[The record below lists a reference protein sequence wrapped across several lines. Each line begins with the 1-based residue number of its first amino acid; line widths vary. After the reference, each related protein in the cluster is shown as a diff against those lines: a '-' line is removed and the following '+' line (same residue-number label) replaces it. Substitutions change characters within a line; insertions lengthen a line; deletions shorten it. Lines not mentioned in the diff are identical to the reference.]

1 MDKIKKIAPNYV
13 NISKLSLT
21 DFRNHRFTSIIT
33 DKKFIALVGKN
44 GSGKTNIIEAISM
57 FTSGKGLRSA
67 QLSEQSNV
75 NGNGGWSIFMEVKSS
90 TGITKLGTG
99 IGSSH
104 IIDGKARQC
113 RIDGKF
119 VKSPRQFSECIGII
133 WLTPQMDGL
142 FIGQRTERRKFF
154 DKLVHL
160 IEPGHEE
167 NIKSYERLIMQRNK
181 VLMDVDNKTS
191 WLDNLE
197 KQISKLSVN
206 IIISRDIA
214 INQLNKIMDAEV
226 KNNLFPSAKIIM
238 REELG
243 NINKRSSMI
252 EIEAELQELFYQ
264 SRVRD
269 RESNRTSVG
278 PHRTDFTLYYNKN
291 NMYAENCST
300 GEQKNLL
307 VSLILAEARVYQE
320 INNGVSPVLLL
331 DEITAHMDN
340 DRVSNLFEQIGEI
353 GSQTWLTG
361 TSENLFDY
369 IWDKTDI
376 FNINK
381 GKLYH
386 RTP

>member
-13 NISKLSLT
+13 NISKLNLT
-21 DFRNHRFTSIIT
+21 DFRNHSFTSIIT

-57 FTSGKGLRSA
+57 FASGKGLRSA
-67 QLSEQSNV
+67 QLLEQSNV
-75 NGNGGWSIFMEVKSS
+75 NGNGGWSVFMEVKSS
-90 TGITKLGTG
+90 KGITKLGTG
-99 IGSSH
+99 IGSSQ
-104 IIDGKARQC
+104 IFDGKARQC

-119 VKSPRQFSECIGII
+119 LKSPRQFTECIGII

-167 NIKSYERLIMQRNK
+167 NIKTYERLIMQRNK
-181 VLMDVDNKTS
+181 VLMDADNKRS

-243 NINKRSSMI
+243 NINKQSSMI
-252 EIEAELQELFYQ
+252 EIEAELQQLFYQ

-361 TSENLFDY
+361 TSENLFEY
-369 IWDKTDI
+369 IWDKTEI

-381 GKLYH
+381 GKLSH

>member
-1 MDKIKKIAPNYV
+1 MDKIKKIDPNYV
-13 NISKLSLT
+13 NISKLNLT
-21 DFRNHRFTSIIT
+21 DFRNHSFTSIIT

-57 FTSGKGLRSA
+57 FASGKGLRSA
-67 QLSEQSNV
+67 QLSEQSNI
-75 NGNGGWSIFMEVKSS
+75 NGNGGWSVFMEEKSS
-90 TGITKLGTG
+90 NGITKLGTG
-99 IGSSH
+99 IGSSQ

-119 VKSPRQFSECIGII
+119 LKSPRQFTECIGII

-167 NIKSYERLIMQRNK
+167 NIKTYERLIMQRNK
-181 VLMDVDNKTS
+181 VLMDADNKRS

-243 NINKRSSMI
+243 NINKQSSMI
-252 EIEAELQELFYQ
+252 EIEAELQQLFFQ

-307 VSLILAEARVYQE
+307 VSLILAEARVYQCFCLMR
-320 INNGVSPVLLL
+320 SLLIW
-331 DEITAHMDN
+331 ITIG
-340 DRVSNLFEQIGEI
+340 FQIY
-353 GSQTWLTG
+353 L
-361 TSENLFDY
+361 
-369 IWDKTDI
+369 
-376 FNINK
+376 NK
-381 GKLYH
+381 SGKLAH
-386 RTP
+386 RLG

>member
-57 FTSGKGLRSA
+57 FASGKGLRSA

-119 VKSPRQFSECIGII
+119 VKSPRQFSACIGII

-381 GKLYH
+381 GKLSH

>member
-13 NISKLSLT
+13 NISKLNLT
-21 DFRNHRFTSIIT
+21 DFRNHSFTSIIT

-57 FTSGKGLRSA
+57 FASGKGLRSA
-67 QLSEQSNV
+67 QLAEQSNI
-75 NGNGGWSIFMEVKSS
+75 NGNGGWSVFMEVKSS
-90 TGITKLGTG
+90 NGITKLGTG
-99 IGSSH
+99 IGSSQ

-119 VKSPRQFSECIGII
+119 LKSPRQFTECIGII

-167 NIKSYERLIMQRNK
+167 NIKTYERLIMQRNK
-181 VLMDVDNKTS
+181 VLMDADNKRS

-243 NINKRSSMI
+243 NINKQSSMI
-252 EIEAELQELFYQ
+252 EIEAELQQLFYQ
-264 SRVRD
+264 SRARD

-381 GKLYH
+381 GKLSH

>member
-13 NISKLSLT
+13 NISKLNLT
-21 DFRNHRFTSIIT
+21 DFRNHSFTSIIT

-57 FTSGKGLRSA
+57 FASGKGLRSA
-67 QLSEQSNV
+67 QLLEQSNV
-75 NGNGGWSIFMEVKSS
+75 NGNGGWSVFMEVKSS
-90 TGITKLGTG
+90 KGITKLGTG
-99 IGSSH
+99 IGSSQ
-104 IIDGKARQC
+104 IFDGKARQC

-119 VKSPRQFSECIGII
+119 LKSPRQFTECIGII

-167 NIKSYERLIMQRNK
+167 NIKTYERLIMQRNK
-181 VLMDVDNKTS
+181 VLIDADNKRS

-243 NINKRSSMI
+243 NINKQSSMI
-252 EIEAELQELFYQ
+252 EIEAELQQLFYQ

-361 TSENLFDY
+361 TSENLFEY
-369 IWDKTDI
+369 IWDKTEI

-381 GKLYH
+381 GKLSH

>member
-13 NISKLSLT
+13 NISKLNLT
-21 DFRNHRFTSIIT
+21 DFRNHSFTSIIT

-57 FTSGKGLRSA
+57 FASGKGLRSA
-67 QLSEQSNV
+67 QLSEQSNI
-75 NGNGGWSIFMEVKSS
+75 NGNGGWSVFMEVKSS
-90 TGITKLGTG
+90 YGITKLGTG
-99 IGSSH
+99 IGSPQ

-119 VKSPRQFSECIGII
+119 LKSPRQFTECIGII

-167 NIKSYERLIMQRNK
+167 NIKTYERLIMQRNK
-181 VLMDVDNKTS
+181 VLMDADNKRS

-243 NINKRSSMI
+243 NINKQSSMI
-252 EIEAELQELFYQ
+252 EIEAELQQLFYQ

-381 GKLYH
+381 GKLSH
-386 RTP
+386 